1 MQKPFATTLDPGSSL
16 TNHTGTWRT
25 SRPVYVNR
33 LPPCNHACNAGENIQ
48 GWLYRAEAGDYRAAW
63 EALTVDNPMPA
74 IMGRICYHPCESSCN
89 RGQLDVAV
97 GIHAVE
103 RFLGD
108 EAIRRGWKFEVPQFR
123 GKNVLVVGSGPS
135 GLSAAYHLRRLG
147 HRVTI
152 CDAQAAAGGMMRYA
166 IPRYR
171 LPRNVL
177 DAEIARI
184 LDTGITLRLN
194 TRIDDPVAEMK
205 AGGYDAVYL
214 AVGAQI
220 AQRAYIPAGDTKR
233 ILDALELLRSM
244 EGSEPV
250 RLGRRVLIYGGG
262 NTALDAARTAKRLG
276 ASEAIVVYRRTRE
289 RMPAHDF
296 EVREAEEEGIQF
308 RWLSTIKKEENATFT
323 VEKMQLDDKGFPQPT
338 GEFESIDADALVLAL
353 GQNVDQEFLSHI
365 DGLQVEKGS
374 AVVDAHMM
382 TGAPGVFAGGD
393 MVPSERSATASIGHG
408 KKAAR
413 NIDAWLRGTVYSPQ
427 EQPELAT
434 FDRLNTGYYSDAPKT
449 VQPVLDQ
456 ARRQST
462 FNEVVGG
469 LDADNALFEARRCLS
484 CGNCFDCNN
493 CYGMCPDN
501 AVIKPANGE
510 GFRINYEYCKGC
522 GLCAAECPCG
532 AIDMVPELV

>member
-16 TNHTGTWRT
+16 TNHTGTWRA
-25 SRPVYVNR
+25 SRPVYVDR

-48 GWLYRAEAGDYRAAW
+48 GWLYCAEAGDYRAAW

-97 GIHAVE
+97 SIHAVE

-108 EAIRRGWKFEVPQFR
+108 EAIRKGWKFDVPQFR

-194 TRIDDPVAEMK
+194 TRIDDPVAEMQ

-233 ILDALELLRSM
+233 ILDALELLRST

-250 RLGRRVLIYGGG
+250 HIGRRVLIYGGG
-262 NTALDAARTAKRLG
+262 NTALDAARTAMRLG

-296 EVREAEEEGIQF
+296 EVREAEEEGIHF
-308 RWLSTIKKEENATFT
+308 
-323 VEKMQLDDKGFPQPT
+323 V
-338 GEFESIDADALVLAL
+338 
-353 GQNVDQEFLSHI
+353 
-365 DGLQVEKGS
+365 
-374 AVVDAHMM
+374 
-382 TGAPGVFAGGD
+382 
-393 MVPSERSATASIGHG
+393 
-408 KKAAR
+408 
-413 NIDAWLRGTVYSPQ
+413 
-427 EQPELAT
+427 
-434 FDRLNTGYYSDAPKT
+434 
-449 VQPVLDQ
+449 
-456 ARRQST
+456 
-462 FNEVVGG
+462 
-469 LDADNALFEARRCLS
+469 
-484 CGNCFDCNN
+484 
-493 CYGMCPDN
+493 
-501 AVIKPANGE
+501 
-510 GFRINYEYCKGC
+510 GFRPSRRKRMPPSRSRKCSSTTRVSRS
-522 GLCAAECPCG
+522 L
-532 AIDMVPELV
+532 PENLSRSRRTRWCLHSGRMSIRSFSRTLTACRWCRGRLWSMPI